1 MEEDMYGQE
10 MDDVEID
17 QIEADEAEEDYLQAA
32 NQNIQMY
39 RQMEQID

>member
-17 QIEADEAEEDYLQAA
+17 QNDDAEAAEDYLQAA

-39 RQMEQID
+39 RQME